1 MDSSFTEFVVDQL
14 DGLGGVSARAMFG
27 GHGLYCGAAFFG
39 IISSGRLYLKTDE
52 QSRAPF
58 LERGMGPFRPY
69 ERQTLSSYYEVPVEV
84 LEDDEELVRWSR
96 RAVSV
101 AVGQGG

>member
-14 DGLGGVSARAMFG
+14 DDLGGVSARAMFG

-39 IISSGRLYLKTDE
+39 IVAAGRLYLKTDE
-52 QSRAPF
+52 RSRRSF
-58 LERGMGPFRPY
+58 LERGMGPFRPN
-69 ERQTLSSYYEVPVEV
+69 ERQTLSSYYEVPVDV

-101 AVGQGG
+101 ALGQGG